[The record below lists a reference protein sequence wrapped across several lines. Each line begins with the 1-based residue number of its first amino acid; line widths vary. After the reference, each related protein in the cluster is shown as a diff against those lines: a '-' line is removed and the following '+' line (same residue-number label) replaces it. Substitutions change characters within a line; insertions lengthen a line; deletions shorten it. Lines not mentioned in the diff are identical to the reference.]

1 MTNRFLFR
9 VIIYLTVPLL
19 FMLYGMLVVKYHV
32 PPYSLFK
39 SMQAKFKPFV
49 ENKDKIYGET
59 NVQELISIK
68 RSSDVAEYRKK
79 TIEFLWGQPRI
90 PTSLPSSVVNNY
102 EDNRYS
108 DIASLDRIDK
118 LTITMEFGLESNI
131 YHFIPKEPN
140 NKVVLYHQGH
150 GGDFYNGKEQIEQF
164 IQNGYTVVGLSM
176 PLLGLNNQ
184 PEISSVKFGKLKLS
198 THEHIKLLS
207 PERGHPIKYFI
218 EPVVIVLNYLKNEY
232 DYSSVSMVGI
242 SGGGWTATIA
252 AAVDTRIKNSFH
264 VAGSYPIYLRS
275 NRDWGDYEQ
284 TVPELY
290 NLVNYLDL
298 YVLGS
303 YGNNRKQLQIIN
315 MYDACCF
322 AGTKWKTYKNIV
334 QAHVSKLGSGQFDL
348 FLDDS
353 HHEHLISD
361 NALDQIMDEL

>member
-1 MTNRFLFR
+1 MRQTAR
-9 VIIYLTVPLL
+9 P
-19 FMLYGMLVVKYHV
+19 VK
-32 PPYSLFK
+32 
-39 SMQAKFKPFV
+39 
-49 ENKDKIYGET
+49 E
-59 NVQELISIK
+59 
-68 RSSDVAEYRKK
+68 
-79 TIEFLWGQPRI
+79 
-90 PTSLPSSVVNNY
+90 
-102 EDNRYS
+102 
-108 DIASLDRIDK
+108 
-118 LTITMEFGLESNI
+118 ITPE
-131 YHFIPKEPN
+131 
-140 NKVVLYHQGH
+140 
-150 GGDFYNGKEQIEQF
+150 IEQF